1 MPSSRE
7 GIMTIVTRSRL
18 VIAAVLAVIAAL
30 VAFAVIHA
38 RGETLKIAP
47 TRTPHAYAAA
57 HPHPC
62 PPRNPHCRPVKPP
75 VPPAGCTW
83 IIGGAIGDIPRCV

>member
-1 MPSSRE
+1 
-7 GIMTIVTRSRL
+7 MTTVNRTRL

-38 RGETLKIAP
+38 RGETLRIAP
-47 TRTPHAYAAA
+47 TGTPHAYAASAYA

-62 PPRNPHCRPVKPP
+62 PPRNKHCRPVKPP
-75 VPPAGCTW
+75 VPPAGCIW
-83 IIGGAIGDIPRCV
+83 VIGSAIGDIPRCVLNG

>member
-1 MPSSRE
+1 
-7 GIMTIVTRSRL
+7 MTTVNRTRL
-18 VIAAVLAVIAAL
+18 VIAAVLAAIAAL

-47 TRTPHAYAAA
+47 TGTPHAYAASAHA

-62 PPRNPHCRPVKPP
+62 PPRNKHCLVR
-75 VPPAGCTW
+75 PPAPNPGCTW
-83 IIGGAIGDIPRCV
+83 VIGGAIGDIPRCV

>member
-1 MPSSRE
+1 
-7 GIMTIVTRSRL
+7 MTTVTRSRL

-38 RGETLKIAP
+38 RGGTLNIAP
-47 TRTPHAYAAA
+47 TGTPHAYAAA
-57 HPHPC
+57 ARAHPC

-75 VPPAGCTW
+75 QPPAGCTW
-83 IIGGAIGDIPRCV
+83 VIGNAIGDIPRCV